1 MLIGSEPLWPFF
13 FVEDIYRKLRG
24 NACFRWDCDESF
36 VPEGKTIQ
44 IKVRLNHEQVMRE
57 D

>member
-1 MLIGSEPLWPFF
+1 MIGSKPLWPFF

-24 NACFRWDCDESF
+24 NSCIRCDCDESF

>member
-1 MLIGSEPLWPFF
+1 MWPFF

-24 NACFRWDCDESF
+24 NSCIRCDCDESF